1 MGADLRHG
9 FTSHLIRC
17 QDFNGAP
24 CFFVGSELSF
34 ETKLNAVIDAIY
46 VLQLEDNERTSFE
59 FGLMYGGHS
68 EQELL
73 MQILANLNQ
82 LIHEKVNSTYLW
94 TLNGLPFP
102 LHPILTNSH
111 KVSNQSWLS
120 LIKIDLNQLLSMNL
134 LRLSTTPH

>member
-1 MGADLRHG
+1 MNTQKILEELQRKKIEWEMGADLRHG

-46 VLQLEDNERTSFE
+46 MLQLEDNERTSFE

-73 MQILANLNQ
+73 MQILVV
-82 LIHEKVNSTYLW
+82 LI
-94 TLNGLPFP
+94 
-102 LHPILTNSH
+102 
-111 KVSNQSWLS
+111 
-120 LIKIDLNQLLSMNL
+120 
-134 LRLSTTPH
+134 PHHHMVM